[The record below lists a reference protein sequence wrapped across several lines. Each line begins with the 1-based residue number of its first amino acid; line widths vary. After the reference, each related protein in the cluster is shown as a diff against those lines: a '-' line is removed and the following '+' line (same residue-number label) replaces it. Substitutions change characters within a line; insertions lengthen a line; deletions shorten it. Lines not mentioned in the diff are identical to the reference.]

1 MYKSIVLLSS
11 LLISFCTLAQELKV
25 SDLSKLML
33 LPGKVNTY
41 YSKDC
46 ETKALYLQE
55 LVQDAVQFFEIKLK
69 DTFDLKLLVLNKSDW
84 KIFVGGP
91 YILPNLSN
99 NPYRIETGVN
109 ELFKIKFLDDKTLY
123 GKKEVFFWDFITV
136 HELGHYISQRNKLK
150 TIRWGSEFFANYIM
164 IGFMMERLPNWQF
177 QLYGSTFFKYLPLK
191 YKSIEDFENKSS
203 RIDPVNY
210 SLYQAKF
217 EELAYMIFIERGWSF
232 MFEYIDKTKNTE
244 TKNIDLKN
252 KKLLLELSLNR
263 FQNIEP
269 EIFDEWNQ
277 GMRQTYHSYMI
288 IFILIIIALSIRFF
302 DNSYEIFTKRGLK
315 TQNRYRILGV
325 PTITILRNLKSF
337 EEVKIK
343 KKLKVISSFRPVMYL
358 CILLLLLL
366 VVLHH

>member
-1 MYKSIVLLSS
+1 MNKYIVLLSG
-11 LLISFCTLAQELKV
+11 LLISFYTWAQELKK
-25 SDLSKLML
+25 SDLAKLML

-46 ETKALYLQE
+46 ETKAIYLQE

-69 DTFDLKLLVLNKSDW
+69 DTFDIKLLVLNKSDW

-123 GKKEVFFWDFITV
+123 GKKEAFFWDFITV

-150 TIRWGSEFFANYIM
+150 TIRWGSEFFADYIM

-191 YKSIEDFENKSS
+191 HKSIEDFENKYS

-217 EELAYMIFIERGWSF
+217 EELAYMIFKKRGWGF
-232 MFEYIDKTKNTE
+232 MFEYISKTQNTD
-244 TKNIDLKN
+244 TKNIDLNN
-252 KKLLLELSLNR
+252 KTLLLELSLNR
-263 FQNIEP
+263 FQKIEP
-269 EIFDEWNQ
+269 EIFDKWNQ
-277 GMRQTYHSYMI
+277 GMRQTYHSYLV
-288 IFILIIIALSIRFF
+288 IFILIIIILSIRIF
-302 DNSYEIFTKRGLK
+302 DNSYAILIKRGLK
-315 TQNRYRILGV
+315 TQKRSRIFGV
-325 PTITILRNLKSF
+325 PTLSIVRNLKSF
-337 EEVKIK
+337 EEAKIK
-343 KKLKVISSFRPVMYL
+343 KKLKLITRLRPLMYL
-358 CILLLLLL
+358 CVLLLLLL
-366 VVLHH
+366 MILHH